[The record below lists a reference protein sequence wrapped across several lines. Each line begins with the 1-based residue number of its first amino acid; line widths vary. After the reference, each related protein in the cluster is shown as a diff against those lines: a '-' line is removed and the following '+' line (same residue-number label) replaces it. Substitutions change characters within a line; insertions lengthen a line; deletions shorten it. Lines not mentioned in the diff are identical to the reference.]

1 MKKLVMAFI
10 ALGSAFLVACGKD
23 GGGTNTVV
31 NPPVGGC
38 PAGTVWNGTVCIN
51 STVTVPNGGS
61 FEFYAAT
68 ANYGNTNIQITN
80 QGVYTNFLQKA
91 LGVCATSGVIG
102 NTSYKCEN
110 WNNSFLEVAI
120 AGQFNV
126 NPNDTCFKSHGQV
139 TPQSLQVRVQAL
151 PYINSFFQWGGGF
164 WPAADFWPYNN
175 NRVVT
180 GTGHHIGD
188 CTGVDIWATYNRYT
202 FQIRFENATLNA
214 NQLNFKLFWG
224 GPPLSVGTE
233 FARGVMTRSK

>member
-1 MKKLVMAFI
+1 MKKLLMTVV

-23 GGGTNTVV
+23 GGGSNTVV

-38 PAGTVWNGTVCIN
+38 PSGTVWNGTVCVN
-51 STVTVPNGGS
+51 GGTTVPNGGN

-68 ANYGNTNIQITN
+68 NYGNTSITITN
-80 QGVYTNFLQKA
+80 DGVYKNFLQKA

-110 WNNSFLEVAI
+110 WNSSFLEVAF

-126 NPNDTCFKSHGQV
+126 NPNDTCYKSHGQV
-139 TPQSLQVRVQAL
+139 TPQSMQVRVQAL
-151 PYINSFFQWGGGF
+151 PYSNSFIQWGGAF

-180 GTGHHIGD
+180 GTGHHISQ
-188 CTGVDIWATYNRYT
+188 CAGVDIWATYNRYT
-202 FQIRFENATLNA
+202 FQIRVENGTLNS
-214 NQLNFKLFWG
+214 NQLNFKLFWAA
-224 GPPLSVGTE
+224 PPLTVGTE
-233 FARGVMTRSK
+233 FAQGVMVRTR